1 MTTQQAEVIVVGGGT
16 MGTAAGW
23 ALAKQGHDVVV
34 LEQFDHVHALG
45 SHGGKTRIIRH
56 AYAEGADYVP
66 LVQRA
71 DQLWQELE
79 VATGTRFLTRTGCLD
94 IAAPGFSQARA
105 ARESAIRHNLPHEWL
120 TGADVNRRWPAW
132 RLPPDWEVCHSRDAG
147 YLEVEPALRAMATEL
162 GRHGG
167 RLETQHPVT
176 GVSHT
181 GAECIDVTA
190 GCAFHRGKRAI
201 VTAGAWS
208 KQILQELDLPLQV
221 RRKPVFW
228 FDVADHSLYEPSQF
242 PVFIA
247 ETPEGEFYGL
257 PTHGEPGI
265 KVGVHSGGH
274 AVPFDKI
281 DTVDRETHPDDYQH
295 DLAPFLTRCLAGVSG
310 EVVASTVCLYTM
322 TPDEHFL
329 IDRHP
334 EDDRIVF
341 GTGFSGHGFKFAPVI
356 GEHLAALAL
365 DLTVQP
371 YPDFAL
377 GRFATAAR

>member
-1 MTTQQAEVIVVGGGT
+1 MKTRQADIIVVGGGT

-23 ALAKQGHDVVV
+23 ALARGGHDVVV
-34 LEQFDHVHALG
+34 LERFDHVHGMG

-71 DQLWQELE
+71 DLLWQELE
-79 VATGTRFLTRTGCLD
+79 AATASHFLTRTGCLD
-94 IAAPGFSQARA
+94 IAAPGMGQARA
-105 ARESAIRHNLPHEWL
+105 ARESALRHNLPFEWL

-132 RLPPDWEVCHSRDAG
+132 RLPDDWEVCYSPDAG
-147 YLEVEPALRAMATEL
+147 FLEVEPAMRAMAKEL
-162 GRHGG
+162 TRHGG
-167 RLETQHPVT
+167 VLLPHHQVVDSGR
-176 GVSHT
+176 
-181 GAECIDVTA
+181 GAESVWAATPDTRYEGERLIYATGSYSIEVLNA
-190 GCAFHRGKRAI
+190 
-201 VTAGAWS
+201 
-208 KQILQELDLPLQV
+208 LDLPLDV

-228 FDVADHSLYEPSQF
+228 FNVADHSLYEPDRF

-265 KVGVHSGGH
+265 KAGVHSGGRL
-274 AVPFDKI
+274 VRWDEL
-281 DTVDRETHPDDYQH
+281 DVVDREIHAEDYQD
-295 DLAPFLTRCLAGVSG
+295 DLAPFVSRYLEGVSG
-310 EVVASTVCLYTM
+310 ELVASTVCLYTM

-334 EDDRIVF
+334 EDERIVF

-365 DLTVQP
+365 DPTAQP

-377 GRFATAAR
+377 GRFVGSVR